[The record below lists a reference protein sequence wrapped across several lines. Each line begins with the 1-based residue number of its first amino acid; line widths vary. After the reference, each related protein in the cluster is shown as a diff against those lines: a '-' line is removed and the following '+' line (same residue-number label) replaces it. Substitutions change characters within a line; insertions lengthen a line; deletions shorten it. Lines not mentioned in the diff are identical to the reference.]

1 VKETNTCSISDLL
14 SVLALWNLA
23 VAQPLLDTF
32 SRGAEFFVFN
42 YVTSFELI
50 LLVLLLCLVLPL
62 IITLPVIALKK
73 RTPAIFQTAFV
84 MLISILISLMV
95 LPGLFKHYQ
104 FVPAL
109 ITTVTFLFS
118 VLIATGY
125 LRFPNLRYFFVFLTP
140 AILVI
145 PILFLSNPQIRK
157 ILSWKEPVLPHVN
170 AQTTTPIVFIV
181 FDEFPLTSL
190 LNAEGFIDEKMYP
203 NFAGLARSSD
213 WYRNAT
219 TVSSQTGT
227 AIPAIVTGSMPKP
240 GNLPTAR
247 DYPRNLFS
255 LFNESHE
262 LNAMGN
268 TATLS
273 PKQHVQSQSTINRWR
288 SLLSD
293 IWIVYLQIVLPHE
306 WALSLPAA
314 TGAWGNF
321 AGASSLS
328 DELGSPKEEFESFL
342 NSIHSTQRP
351 TLYFLHSDLPHSP
364 WRYLPDGRRYSTW
377 GLDGMFVKHENWP
390 AQKSAATCAYQR
402 HILQVAFVDA
412 LIGKLISKLI
422 SCGLYEKSLVVIT
435 ADHGA
440 SFLAGDARRAIT
452 RTNYVDIIHIP
463 LFIKKPFQKEGRLLD
478 WNVESIDILPT
489 IAETL
494 QVRIPWKVEG
504 LAVSNSE
511 PKSRLRKTV
520 WNMHRKTQLEFDAS
534 NKDLKRTVL
543 SRIQRLGEGLPFVL
557 PLDETLQVWMNAST
571 REFKNDLSGK
581 KVSVS
586 DQDSFKNYDSSSQ
599 NIPLFVYGRIH
610 FPDKKTEHLILGI
623 AINGK
628 ICALT
633 ETFTISRSQEAFG
646 SLIPEASLSKGQ
658 NQVQILTIPQ
668 QGDLPLAIPFEN

>member
-1 VKETNTCSISDLL
+1 VKETNTSSISDLL

-62 IITLPVIALKK
+62 VITLPVLTLKK

-157 ILSWKEPVLPHVN
+157 ILSWKDPVLPHVN

-262 LNAMGN
+262 LNAMGS

-328 DELGSPKEEFESFL
+328 DELASPKEEFESFL

-534 NKDLKRTVL
+534 NKDLKGTVL

-581 KVSVS
+581 KVSVN

-599 NIPLFVYGRIH
+599 DIPLFVYGRIQ

-633 ETFTISRSQEAFG
+633 ETFTISQSQEAFG

-668 QGDLPLAIPFEN
+668 QGDPPLAIPFEN